1 MREEFL
7 ERIPDDI
14 MNIIYG
20 YIRPWVKYSLTKNN
34 FNKFYFLRIGYI
46 NNRVLLYYLKS
57 IRVYECYVLK
67 NLNYIKFLLKN
78 DLLMM
83 IKNIIEYKLKNDTS
97 NYILKKPIIFES
109 MKFKN
114 FVDFCYLLSI
124 KYKSNNVLVYIDKI
138 IKVNGVKVSKEFK
151 NYDKSNS
158 NSNKSNRNIK
168 NKNKRW
174 FA

>member
-20 YIRPWVKYSLTKNN
+20 YIRPSVKYCLTKNN

-83 IKNIIEYKLKNDTS
+83 IKNIIEYKLKNDRS

-114 FVDFCYLLSI
+114 FVDFCYILCI
-124 KYKSNNVLVYIDKI
+124 KYKSNKVMKYIDKI
-138 IKVNGVKVSKEFK
+138 IDVNGVKVSKELK

-158 NSNKSNRNIK
+158 NKSNKNIK

-174 FA
+174 IA

>member
-1 MREEFL
+1 MKEEFL

-14 MNIIYG
+14 MNIIFR
-20 YIRPWVKYSLTKNN
+20 YIKPSVKYSLTKKY
-34 FNKFYFLRIGYI
+34 FNKFYFLRLGYI
-46 NNRVLLYYLKS
+46 NNKILLYYLKS

-67 NLNYIKFLLKN
+67 NLNYIKYLIRN

-83 IKNIIEYKLKNDTS
+83 IKNIIEYKLENDRS
-97 NYILKKPIIFES
+97 NYILKNPIIFQS

-124 KYKSNNVLVYIDKI
+124 KYKSVIVLEYLYKI
-138 IKVNGVKVSKEFK
+138 IYVNGVKVSKRLK

-158 NSNKSNRNIK
+158 NKRNIK
-168 NKNKRW
+168 NKNISW
-174 FA
+174 IA